1 MFPFSYTHTHTHT
14 SFHFCVIVPNSKR
27 KKNLYEGTIFYNGKE
42 FNIPRKWLGCARH
55 KKLMLVDRFHC
66 FVFRTILIYLSLFC
80 IIIFFDEIQDEK
92 EEKTIKK
99 RRQNSSKEILY
110 QIA

>member
-1 MFPFSYTHTHTHT
+1 M
-14 SFHFCVIVPNSKR
+14 IVPNSKR
-27 KKNLYEGTIFYNGKE
+27 KNKIYKREQSFRMVKNLTYLENGLDV
-42 FNIPRKWLGCARH
+42 PDT

-66 FVFRTILIYLSLFC
+66 FVFRTILIYLSLLY
-80 IIIFFDEIQDEK
+80 FFDEIQDEK
-92 EEKTIKK
+92 EVKTIKK